1 MDDSIETDTG
11 VAAATLARRAFL
23 ARAGAT
29 TGALVASG
37 VVGAVMAPA
46 TALAAVSTEQRYV
59 GTSLEFELDGS
70 RAAIVT
76 AARGGE
82 PFLEPVIASAG
93 QVVGTNRH
101 QEPLRMSVTGITKP
115 LADWITGA
123 TTGKASAVAAGAA
136 LVARDASRRE
146 TYRLWMQN
154 ALLTEVMLDGVDAT
168 SDEPALFDLLIA
180 PSVSGHQ
187 FAGGGAAAAPIS
199 VKQKAVRKGNFA
211 FFIQGLE
218 PATTMVR
225 TIDRFGAR
233 RNRDG
238 SWSPTP
244 LKLELPLAH
253 AGPLYAWMDE
263 TLRGSGQRSERPGV
277 LQLLDPTLKIVLA
290 SLEYQGLV
298 ITRIGG
304 PVTGGSQDALQRVSV
319 DLYGRGLTFN
329 LNGLT

>member
-1 MDDSIETDTG
+1 MDDSVENDAR
-11 VAAATLARRAFL
+11 VAGATLTRRAFL
-23 ARAGAT
+23 GQAGAT
-29 TGALVASG
+29 TGVLMSS
-37 VVGAVMAPA
+37 GAVGGIIVPA
-46 TALAAVSTEQRYV
+46 TAVAALSTEQRFA
-59 GTSLEFELDGS
+59 GASLGFELDGA

-93 QVVGTNRH
+93 QVVGANRH
-101 QEPLRMSVTGITKP
+101 QEPLRMSVTGITKQ
-115 LADWITGA
+115 LAAWITGA
-123 TTGKASAVAAGAA
+123 TTGKAPPVAAGAA
-136 LVARDASRRE
+136 LVSFDASLRE

-154 ALLTEVMLDGVDAT
+154 ALLSEVVLDGVDAT

-180 PSVSGHQ
+180 PSISGHQ
-187 FAGGGAAAAPIS
+187 FAGGGAAVAPIS
-199 VKQKAVRKGNFA
+199 VKQKALRKRNFA

-218 PATTMVR
+218 PATMMVR
-225 TIDRFGAR
+225 TIDRLGTQ

-244 LKLELPLAH
+244 LKLDLPLAH

-263 TLRGSGQRSERPGV
+263 TLRASGQRAERPGV
-277 LQLLDPTLKIVLA
+277 LQLLDPTLKTVLA

-298 ITRIGG
+298 ITRISG
-304 PVTGGSQDALQRVSV
+304 PVAGSQDALQRVSV